1 MSFRV
6 APMSSMGSAD
16 PSRCN
21 PTPSPSPRLVV
32 LRGNSASGK
41 SSVAQALRAAYGR
54 GLAIIGQDNVRR
66 TVLRE
71 RDVPGGAN
79 IGLIDLM
86 ARYALDHGFH
96 VVVVEGILYADRYG
110 DMLTALIRDHKD
122 MSRAYYFDIPFR
134 TTLERHAT
142 KPIADTVG
150 ETELRD
156 WWRPRDLLPGGVEEI
171 IDEHS
176 TVEDTVAR
184 ILDDCALT
192 PGARGGACRLRGA
205 GSSQR

>member
-1 MSFRV
+1 
-6 APMSSMGSAD
+6 MGSAD

-54 GLAIIGQDNVRR
+54 GFAIIGQDNVRR

-96 VVVVEGILYADRYG
+96 VVVMEGILYADRYG
-110 DMLTALIRDHKD
+110 DMLTALIRDHKG

-134 TTLERHAT
+134 ITLDRHAT
-142 KPIADTVG
+142 KPIADKVG

-184 ILDDCALT
+184 ILEDCALT
-192 PGARGGACRLRGA
+192 PGARGGACGLRGV
-205 GSSQR
+205 GDSQR

>member
-1 MSFRV
+1 MV
-6 APMSSMGSAD
+6 I
-16 PSRCN
+16 
-21 PTPSPSPRLVV
+21 

-41 SSVAQALRAAYGR
+41 SSVAQALREAYGR

-110 DMLTALIRDHKD
+110 DMLTALMRDHKGL
-122 MSRAYYFDIPFR
+122 SRAYYFDIPFDV
-134 TTLERHAT
+134 TLERHAT
-142 KPIADTVG
+142 KSIADEVG

-171 IDEHS
+171 VDEHS

-184 ILDDCALT
+184 IFEDCALT
-192 PGARGGACRLRGA
+192 PGVREGACGLRGV
-205 GSSQR
+205 GDSQRQARKASSATGKAEVSK